1 MHAKSQHIAT
11 LNENAAQQQA
21 KMATLQMQFE
31 TSRAERN
38 TFQRD
43 LLAANEDRIDLRER
57 IRVR

>member
-11 LNENAAQQQA
+11 LNENAAKQQA

>member
-21 KMATLQMQFE
+21 KMANLQMQFE